1 MIYVARNPKD
11 VIVSFYYHHL
21 LIPNIEMNADLS
33 TFARFFINDK
43 GNIFKIKFSFF
54 YYWNFDSSFR
64 TFLAAHLGSLEAA
77 QPSKHVVPLLRRYE
91 KGPTV
96 AD

>member
-1 MIYVARNPKD
+1 MARNPKD

-43 GNIFKIKFSFF
+43 GNIFKIKIFV
-54 YYWNFDSSFR
+54 
-64 TFLAAHLGSLEAA
+64 FLLLE
-77 QPSKHVVPLLRRYE
+77 L
-91 KGPTV
+91 
-96 AD
+96 